1 MSEENISQELILGN
15 IVKTRSYLIKEIN
28 QNKLMS
34 KKYEKDCRVW
44 SHIEYLLMLI
54 FAVTGYVS
62 ISAFAS
68 LVGILVG
75 IMSSAIEL
83 KICVIISG
91 IKYKFIIKKK
101 KKRYDKKVLWTKS
114 KVNKVLISKALTD
127 SNITHDE
134 FVLINNV
141 LKEVYDMKGEVKNSN
156 DK

>member
-1 MSEENISQELILGN
+1 
-15 IVKTRSYLIKEIN
+15 
-28 QNKLMS
+28 
-34 KKYEKDCRVW
+34 
-44 SHIEYLLMLI
+44 MLI

-68 LVGILVG
+68 LVGIPVG
-75 IMSSAIEL
+75 IMSSAIKL

-91 IKYKFIIKKK
+91 IKYKLIIKKK
-101 KKRYDKKVLWTKS
+101 KKRYDKKVLWRKS
-114 KVNKVLISKALTD
+114 KVNKVLISKGLTD

>member
-1 MSEENISQELILGN
+1 MSEENISQELILEN
-15 IVKTRSYLIKEIN
+15 IGKTRSYLIKEIN

-34 KKYEKDCRVW
+34 KKYEKDCRVL
-44 SHIEYLLMLI
+44 SHIEYSLILI

-68 LVGILVG
+68 LVGIPVG
-75 IMSSAIEL
+75 IMSSAIKL

-91 IKYKFIIKKK
+91 IKYKLIIKKK

-114 KVNKVLISKALTD
+114 KINKVLISKALTD

-141 LKEVYDMKGEVKNSN
+141 LKEVYDMKGEIKNSN